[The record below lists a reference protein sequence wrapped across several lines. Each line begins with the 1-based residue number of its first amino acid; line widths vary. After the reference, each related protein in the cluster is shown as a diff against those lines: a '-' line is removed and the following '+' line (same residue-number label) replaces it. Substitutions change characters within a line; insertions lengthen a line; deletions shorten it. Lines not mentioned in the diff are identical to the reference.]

1 MTWTYDGKHD
11 ELHDDEIRRA
21 LADLPRERAAE
32 GFTERVLR
40 RLDESP
46 KPHPTTRETFRHLR
60 RQPALAGAVLAL
72 VLVAVLLAVGAL
84 RPAHDGTGSED
95 EEPIVARADGPAVDS
110 RAASLADPQNP
121 TQKAATAGETRPE
134 VAALLEELR
143 REHTRLTRDLRDLRE
158 LAEGSQVIY
167 VGGDESL
174 DFVLELS
181 PEGPPETGSGAV
193 RPASLPSSGPGGQ
206 RFF

>member
-1 MTWTYDGKHD
+1 MTWKHD

-46 KPHPTTRETFRHLR
+46 EPRPTARETFRHFR
-60 RQPALAGAVLAL
+60 RQPALASAALGL
-72 VLVAVLLAVGAL
+72 VLVVALLAVGAL

-95 EEPIVARADGPAVDS
+95 AGPAVAQTDGPAVDS
-110 RAASLADPQNP
+110 PTASLAHPQNA
-121 TQKAATAGETRPE
+121 TQKAATSGEQRLE
-134 VAALLEELR
+134 ARALLEELR
-143 REHTRLTRDLRDLRE
+143 REHSRLTRDLRDLRE
-158 LAEGSQVIY
+158 LAEGSRVMY
-167 VGGDESL
+167 VSGDESL
-174 DFVLELS
+174 DFVLELGAE
-181 PEGPPETGSGAV
+181 PPPETGSGI
-193 RPASLPSSGPGGQ
+193 RPASLREPAAGGQ